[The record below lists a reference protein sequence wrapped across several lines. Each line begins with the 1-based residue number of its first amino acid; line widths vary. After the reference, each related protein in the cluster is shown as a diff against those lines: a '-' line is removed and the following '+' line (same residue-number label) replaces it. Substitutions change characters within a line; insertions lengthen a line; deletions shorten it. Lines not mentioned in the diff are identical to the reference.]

1 MRNEKVET
9 RVAGLDKD
17 KYNPF
22 AASEEELLAAAL
34 DEAGLL
40 QPSTTING
48 LPADDRLQSYIVKR
62 SRYQEVLKIGALLV
76 RRGVLQDSDLRKALE
91 LQQSRPRMRL
101 GEAMVAL
108 GLCSGDEIDRTL
120 DEQAQIREGMEDL
133 DKFRKQINTIK
144 GRLKRYF

>member
-17 KYNPF
+17 RYNPF

-40 QPSTTING
+40 LPSTTING
-48 LPADDRLQSYIVKR
+48 LPADNRLQSYIVKR
-62 SRYQEVLKIGALLV
+62 SRYQEVLKIGTLLV

-108 GLCSGDEIDRTL
+108 GLCSADEIDRTL